1 MSAKRTQAASRR
13 ERERRARRTERL
25 IVVGA
30 VGALVVAFGI
40 VLAGFYITEYRP
52 PRAHVLTVGES
63 DYNAGELADRAT
75 FELFSGGAPPDLG
88 GIVDETIE
96 RIQDAEVLRLR
107 APALVGPVTEE
118 DVDASLR
125 ERLGFVDSDD
135 DQGFADALGNLL
147 RDFDL
152 SLGELEERVEG
163 QILAER
169 LQDRFREEVG
179 ESAAQVRL
187 SRIRAVDRGVAEEV
201 RELVVGGDDFAQLAT
216 ERTAETSIAEDGG
229 NLGWQPVAVLPESVR
244 AALAELAPG
253 EISEIVEEGLF
264 FDIYLLAE
272 REDARALEEEQIDA
286 LVARRLRDWLGEQRE
301 TVVFELNLSD
311 GEERWILDRIVDNI
325 ADAQARAAAQQQ
337 TQQGGS

>member
-1 MSAKRTQAASRR
+1 MSANRTQAASRR

-25 IVVGA
+25 IVGGA
-30 VGALVVAFGI
+30 VGALVVALGI
-40 VLAGFYITEYRP
+40 VLVGFYITQYRP

-75 FELFSGGAPPDLG
+75 FELFFGGAPLDFG
-88 GIVDETIE
+88 AIVDETIE

-125 ERLGFVDSDD
+125 EQLGFVDSDD
-135 DQGFADALGNLL
+135 DEGFADALGNLL
-147 RDFDL
+147 RAFDL
-152 SLGELEERVEG
+152 SLGEFEERVEG
-163 QILAER
+163 QILVER

-187 SRIRAVDRGVAEEV
+187 SRIRAVDPGGAEDI
-201 RELVVGGDDFAQLAT
+201 RELAVGGDDFAQLAT

-229 NLGWQPVAVLPESVR
+229 DLGWHPVAVLSDSLQ
-244 AALAELAPG
+244 AALAELEPG
-253 EISEIVEEGLF
+253 DISEIVEEGLF

-272 REDARALEEEQIDA
+272 REDSRALEDEQIGD
-286 LVARRLRDWLGEQRE
+286 LVARRLRDWLDEQRE
-301 TVVFELNLSD
+301 TVVFELDLSD
-311 GEERWILDRIVDNI
+311 SEERWIIDRINDNI
-325 ADAQARAAAQQQ
+325 ADAQAEAAAQQR
-337 TQQGGS
+337 